1 MQGVYKKVIKKNSRE
16 SIVISKNV
24 FNNVP
29 LVDIRI
35 HYKDEN
41 GDLKPTRKGIS
52 IREDNL
58 DDFVSTLS
66 TFAGNIKL
74 EKETE
79 TAA

>member
-1 MQGVYKKVIKKNSRE
+1 MKVIKKNFRE

-24 FNNVP
+24 FNNIP

-52 IREDNL
+52 VREDSL

-66 TFAGNIKL
+66 SFAQDIKL
-74 EKETE
+74 GKESE

>member
-1 MQGVYKKVIKKNSRE
+1 MKVIKKNSRE

-52 IREDNL
+52 IREDSL

-79 TAA
+79 TAP

>member
-1 MQGVYKKVIKKNSRE
+1 MKVIKKNSRE

-24 FNNVP
+24 FNNIP

-52 IREDNL
+52 VREENL
-58 DDFVSTLS
+58 DTLIATLS
-66 TFAGNIKL
+66 SFAQDIQL
-74 EKETE
+74 RKESE
-79 TAA
+79 TTA

>member
-1 MQGVYKKVIKKNSRE
+1 MKVIKKNSRE

-24 FNNVP
+24 FNNIP
-29 LVDIRI
+29 LDDIRI

-52 IREDNL
+52 VREDSL

-66 TFAGNIKL
+66 SFAQDIKL
-74 EKETE
+74 GKESE

>member
-1 MQGVYKKVIKKNSRE
+1 MKVIKKNFRE

-24 FNNVP
+24 FNNIP

-52 IREDNL
+52 VREDIL
-58 DDFVSTLS
+58 DDVVSTLS
-66 TFAGNIKL
+66 SFAQDIKL
-74 EKETE
+74 GKESE
-79 TAA
+79 TTA

>member
-1 MQGVYKKVIKKNSRE
+1 MKVIKKNSRE

-24 FNNVP
+24 FNNIP

-52 IREDNL
+52 VREDSL
-58 DDFVSTLS
+58 DDFVSSLS
-66 TFAGNIKL
+66 SFAQDIKL
-74 EKETE
+74 GKESE
-79 TAA
+79 TTA

>member
-1 MQGVYKKVIKKNSRE
+1 MKVIKKNSRE
-16 SIVISKNV
+16 SIVVSKNV
-24 FNNVP
+24 FNNIP

-52 IREDNL
+52 IREDSL

-66 TFAGNIKL
+66 SFAQDIKL
-74 EKETE
+74 GKESE

>member
-1 MQGVYKKVIKKNSRE
+1 MKVIKKNFRE

-24 FNNVP
+24 FNNIP

-52 IREDNL
+52 VREDSL
-58 DDFVSTLS
+58 DDLVATLS
-66 TFAGNIKL
+66 SFAQDIKL
-74 EKETE
+74 GKESE
-79 TAA
+79 TTA

>member
-1 MQGVYKKVIKKNSRE
+1 MKVIKKNFRE

-24 FNNVP
+24 FNNIP

-52 IREDNL
+52 VREDIL

-66 TFAGNIKL
+66 SFAQDIKL
-74 EKETE
+74 GKESE
-79 TAA
+79 TTA

>member
-1 MQGVYKKVIKKNSRE
+1 MKVIKKNFRE

-24 FNNVP
+24 FNNIP

-52 IREDNL
+52 VREDSL

-66 TFAGNIKL
+66 SFAQDIKL
-74 EKETE
+74 GKESE
-79 TAA
+79 TTA

>member
-1 MQGVYKKVIKKNSRE
+1 MKVIKKNSRE

-41 GDLKPTRKGIS
+41 GDLKPTRKGI
-52 IREDNL
+52 EDNL

-79 TAA
+79 TAP

>member
-1 MQGVYKKVIKKNSRE
+1 MKVIKKNSRE
-16 SIVISKNV
+16 SIVVSKNV
-24 FNNVP
+24 FNNIP
-29 LVDIRI
+29 LVDMRI

-52 IREDNL
+52 VREDSL

-66 TFAGNIKL
+66 SFAQDIKL
-74 EKETE
+74 GKESE

>member
-1 MQGVYKKVIKKNSRE
+1 MKVIKKNFRE

-24 FNNVP
+24 FNNIP

-52 IREDNL
+52 VREDIL

-66 TFAGNIKL
+66 SFAQDIKL
-74 EKETE
+74 GRESET
-79 TAA
+79 TA

>member
-1 MQGVYKKVIKKNSRE
+1 MKVIKKNSSE

-24 FNNVP
+24 FNNIP

-52 IREDNL
+52 VREDSL

-66 TFAGNIKL
+66 SFAQDIKL
-74 EKETE
+74 GKESE
-79 TAA
+79 TTA

>member
-1 MQGVYKKVIKKNSRE
+1 MKVIKKNSRE

-24 FNNVP
+24 FNNIP

-52 IREDNL
+52 VREDIL
-58 DDFVSTLS
+58 DDVVSTLS
-66 TFAGNIKL
+66 SFAQDIKL
-74 EKETE
+74 GKESE

>member
-1 MQGVYKKVIKKNSRE
+1 MKVIKKNSRE
-16 SIVISKNV
+16 SIVVSKNV
-24 FNNVP
+24 FNNIP

-52 IREDNL
+52 VREDSL

-66 TFAGNIKL
+66 SFAQDIKL
-74 EKETE
+74 GRESET
-79 TAA
+79 TA

>member
-1 MQGVYKKVIKKNSRE
+1 MKVIKKNSRE
-16 SIVISKNV
+16 SIVVSKNV
-24 FNNVP
+24 FNNIP

-52 IREDNL
+52 VREDSL

-66 TFAGNIKL
+66 SFAQDIKL
-74 EKETE
+74 GKESE

>member
-1 MQGVYKKVIKKNSRE
+1 MKVLKKNSRE
-16 SIVISKNV
+16 SIVIAKNI
-24 FNNVP
+24 FNNIP

-52 IREDNL
+52 VREDSL

-66 TFAGNIKL
+66 SFAQDIKL
-74 EKETE
+74 GKESE

>member
-1 MQGVYKKVIKKNSRE
+1 MKVIKKNFRE

-24 FNNVP
+24 FNNIP

-52 IREDNL
+52 VREDIL

-66 TFAGNIKL
+66 SFAQDIKL
-74 EKETE
+74 GKESE

>member
-1 MQGVYKKVIKKNSRE
+1 MNVIKKNSRE
-16 SIVISKNV
+16 SIVVSKNV
-24 FNNVP
+24 FNNIP

-52 IREDNL
+52 VREDSL

-66 TFAGNIKL
+66 SFAQDIKL
-74 EKETE
+74 GKESE
-79 TAA
+79 TTA

>member
-1 MQGVYKKVIKKNSRE
+1 MKVIKKNSRE

-24 FNNVP
+24 FNNIP
-29 LVDIRI
+29 LVDIRN

-52 IREDNL
+52 VREDSL

-66 TFAGNIKL
+66 SFAQDIKL
-74 EKETE
+74 GKESE
-79 TAA
+79 TTA

>member
-1 MQGVYKKVIKKNSRE
+1 MKVIKKNFRE

-24 FNNVP
+24 FNNIP

-52 IREDNL
+52 VREDIL
-58 DDFVSTLS
+58 DDVVSTLS
-66 TFAGNIKL
+66 SFAQDIKL
-74 EKETE
+74 GKESE
-79 TAA
+79 TAD

>member
-1 MQGVYKKVIKKNSRE
+1 MKVIKKNSRE

-24 FNNVP
+24 FNNIP

-52 IREDNL
+52 IREDSL

-66 TFAGNIKL
+66 SFAQDIKL
-74 EKETE
+74 GKESE
-79 TAA
+79 TTA

>member
-1 MQGVYKKVIKKNSRE
+1 MKVLKKNSRE
-16 SIVISKNV
+16 SIVIAKNI
-24 FNNVP
+24 FNNIP

-52 IREDNL
+52 VREDSL

-66 TFAGNIKL
+66 SFAQDITLG
-74 EKETE
+74 KEAE
-79 TAA
+79 TTA

>member
-1 MQGVYKKVIKKNSRE
+1 MKVIKKNSRE

-24 FNNVP
+24 FNNIP

-41 GDLKPTRKGIS
+41 GDLKPTLKGIS
-52 IREDNL
+52 VREDSL

-66 TFAGNIKL
+66 SFAQDIKL
-74 EKETE
+74 GKESE